1 MKRRSVVLLAGVG
14 LSAAIGGFYWL
25 KDKDS
30 LVRQNGYKGSALPD
44 AWDSSADVIVVGGG
58 AAGLSAALSASE
70 SGASVILIE
79 QNDALGGDT
88 LISGGYFNAVDPSR
102 QAPMGI
108 RDSVQLFKKQIIESG
123 GGKNSPQVA
132 EVFAKEASVSL
143 AWLERHGMRFLP
155 DIFNVFGSPSPRAHK
170 PVFPRGEGYIR
181 TLSSACLKKKVDIQL
196 KSRATGLFRNDQ
208 GRIIGIEIIQKEG
221 LKSLR
226 ASKGVILA
234 SGGYGANKEMLERF
248 APRFATLPCDSQS
261 GATGEM
267 IHAAAEIGAP
277 LQNMDLVECT
287 PGSLPGSDLMV
298 RLDIR
303 PNRMIMVDLEGKR
316 FVDESGYRSKIAEA
330 ILSLPEQH
338 CWSISDSDTVS
349 SFDVTIQKN
358 LYRNLFAGH
367 IFRADTLEKLAQQIQ
382 VPPASLRSS
391 VLSVSQ
397 SRHIKTPPFWAAPV
411 YLRIH
416 TTLGGLVIN
425 GKAECVDSNGVPIPG
440 LWAAGEAVG
449 NVQGANRLGGN
460 GINNAVTFGRLA
472 GAGVAKM

>member
-1 MKRRSVVLLAGVG
+1 
-14 LSAAIGGFYWL
+14 
-25 KDKDS
+25 
-30 LVRQNGYKGSALPD
+30 
-44 AWDSSADVIVVGGG
+44 
-58 AAGLSAALSASE
+58 
-70 SGASVILIE
+70 
-79 QNDALGGDT
+79 
-88 LISGGYFNAVDPSR
+88 
-102 QAPMGI
+102 
-108 RDSVQLFKKQIIESG
+108 
-123 GGKNSPQVA
+123 
-132 EVFAKEASVSL
+132 
-143 AWLERHGMRFLP
+143 
-155 DIFNVFGSPSPRAHK
+155 
-170 PVFPRGEGYIR
+170 
-181 TLSSACLKKKVDIQL
+181 
-196 KSRATGLFRNDQ
+196 
-208 GRIIGIEIIQKEG
+208 
-221 LKSLR
+221 
-226 ASKGVILA
+226 
-234 SGGYGANKEMLERF
+234 
-248 APRFATLPCDSQS
+248 
-261 GATGEM
+261 
-267 IHAAAEIGAP
+267 
-277 LQNMDLVECT
+277 
-287 PGSLPGSDLMV
+287 
-298 RLDIR
+298 
-303 PNRMIMVDLEGKR
+303 MIMVDLEGKR